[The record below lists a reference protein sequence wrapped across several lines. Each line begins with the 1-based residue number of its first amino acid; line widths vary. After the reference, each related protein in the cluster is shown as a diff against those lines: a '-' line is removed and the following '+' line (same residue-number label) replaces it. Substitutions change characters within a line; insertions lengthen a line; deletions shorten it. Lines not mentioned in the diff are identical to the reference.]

1 MHRIVVVDESDYV
14 IGIISLSDIL
24 QFIALRNSRFPVRK
38 TVTSETLNEEPIEEA
53 SLDSSYINN
62 NCLLKNK
69 NLLEEESVF
78 QSELQKIDEV

>member
-1 MHRIVVVDESDYV
+1 VHRIVVVDDKDFV

-24 QFIALRNSRFPVRK
+24 QFIALRNIRFPGRK
-38 TVTSETLNEEPIEEA
+38 TVTNETLNEEPTEEA

-69 NLLEEESVF
+69 NLFEEESVF